1 MNECISKKILTRS
14 LFLQEKENRYRLDL
28 LGRANTKQ
36 GYYKEKNRFGEDI
49 YFENIS
55 DWYDKEF
62 SRCILT

>member
-36 GYYKEKNRFGEDI
+36 GYYKEKKQVRGR
-49 YFENIS
+49 Y
-55 DWYDKEF
+55 
-62 SRCILT
+62 LL